1 MTIPNKRNIL
11 ISTGEVSGDL
21 YGSMVAQE
29 LKKYFDNPDIY
40 AVGSV
45 HLEKAGAKI
54 VYDSVKYSSVG
65 LVESLK
71 QGKNILKMMDGIKRF
86 ISSTPLDI
94 AIMIDNQGVNMPLI
108 DYIHKV
114 SPKTKVYYFIPPQE
128 WIWGTQKGGKTVL
141 DKLNKIFCIYEKEY
155 EFYSALEP
163 SKTTYVGHPL
173 INLIRAEKERFI
185 SAGKKVNDNLVGLF
199 PGSRIQEIQNLLPV
213 IMESAVGLN
222 RQRPGTVFHI
232 ALSSEHYRE
241 IIEAAIKNY
250 PELNISIYTGH
261 RYELMYES
269 KVLLMAS
276 GTVTF
281 EAGIMGRVGIGIYK
295 IHPFSF
301 WLAKLFVK
309 SKYVLMPNILAN
321 GEIMTELLQE
331 KADPRDIAGIMYSM
345 LTNDNIY
352 NTAQEKI
359 NSLQA
364 HLQPGDVSLVAR
376 TIHEDFSGSTI

>member
-1 MTIPNKRNIL
+1 MMQNKTNIL
-11 ISTGEVSGDL
+11 IATGEVSGDL
-21 YGSMVAQE
+21 YGSMVAVE

-40 AVGSV
+40 AVGSD
-45 HLEKAGAKI
+45 HLAKAGAKI

-65 LVESLK
+65 IVESIK
-71 QGKNILKMMDGIKRF
+71 QGKNIMRMMDEIKKF
-86 ISSTPLDI
+86 ISSTPLDV

-114 SPKTKVYYFIPPQE
+114 SPKTRVYYFIPPQE
-128 WIWGTQKGGKTVL
+128 WLWGTKKGGRKVL
-141 DKLNKIFCIYEKEY
+141 DKLNKIFCIYQNEY
-155 EFYSALEP
+155 DFYSNLEP
-163 SKTTYVGHPL
+163 SKTVYVGHPL
-173 INLIRAEKERFI
+173 VNLIREEKDRFI
-185 SAGKKVNDNLVGLF
+185 SMGRKVNDNLVGLF
-199 PGSRIQEIQNLLPV
+199 PGSRIQEINNLLPV
-213 IMESAVGLN
+213 IMESANNLN
-222 RQRPGTVFHI
+222 HQRPGTSFRI
-232 ALSSEHYRE
+232 ALSSEHYRG
-241 IIEAAIKNY
+241 IIEEAISKY
-250 PELNISIYTGH
+250 PSLDISIYSGH

-281 EAGIMGRVGIGIYK
+281 EAGIMGKVGIGIYK
-295 IHPFSF
+295 IHPFSY
-301 WLAKLFVK
+301 WLAEKFVNITH
-309 SKYVLMPNILAN
+309 VLMPNILAN

-331 KADPRDIAGIMYSM
+331 KANPRDIAGIMYSM

-352 NTAQEKI
+352 NTAQGKI